1 MRGGRAGGWAALGV
15 ALLLVACG
23 RAPGPP
29 GNPRLQRPRALPAG
43 TLPWVGRVAID
54 WQRGERP
61 REHILIGPGGVELGA
76 SEGPLARYLYS
87 SPERF
92 EGSLRGFVR
101 SFAPFTIQGKG
112 EELAFHGAGPAAA
125 SPAERRMIA
134 TWAHRVV
141 AEAVAGRGGSAY
153 GSVLSWHRSADAGG
167 ECDEVRVDLTGEV
180 RAGTCGQSGGQN
192 GLPAAVW
199 HGRLADDRLR
209 RLYLWADAW
218 TPFQSG
224 PEEEPPATPVRLIF
238 AGRGKTVPSAAER
251 AAVAAFAADLYR
263 ELAAQHPAPA
273 APAASPGT
281 PAAPGAVGKP
291 TDKTA
296 GKASPPAAPAPA
308 PEPAGPRAL
317 RPETP
322 AAAAASPLVA
332 PAAPPPKPAAAS
344 PAAPPAVHP
353 EPPTAAPP
361 PPALRR

>member
-1 MRGGRAGGWAALGV
+1 MREGRAAGWAALGF
-15 ALLLVACG
+15 ACLFAACG

-29 GNPRLQRPRALPAG
+29 GNPRLQLPKTLPAG

-76 SEGPLARYLYS
+76 SEGPLARYLFRGR
-87 SPERF
+87 ERF
-92 EGSLRGFVR
+92 DDLRGFVR

-112 EELAFHGAGPAAA
+112 EELVFHGTGATAA

-134 TWAHRVV
+134 TWAHLVV
-141 AEAVAGRGGSAY
+141 AEAVAGPGGSAY
-153 GSVLSWHRSADAGG
+153 GSLLSWHRSADAGG

-180 RAGTCGQSGGQN
+180 RAGPCGQIGGQSGGPG
-192 GLPAAVW
+192 GLPAAAW

-218 TPFQSG
+218 APFQSG

-238 AGRGKTVPSAAER
+238 AGRGKTAPSAAER

-273 APAASPGT
+273 APGAAPGT
-281 PAAPGAVGKP
+281 PAAPGAAGKP
-291 TDKTA
+291 TDKTG
-296 GKASPPAAPAPA
+296 GKASPPSSPPPA
-308 PEPAGPRAL
+308 PEAVGPRAL

-322 AAAAASPLVA
+322 AASAVSPLVV
-332 PAAPPPKPAAAS
+332 PATPPPKPSSQPAAA
-344 PAAPPAVHP
+344 PP

-361 PPALRR
+361 PPTLRR

>member
-1 MRGGRAGGWAALGV
+1 VRGDRAAGWAALGV
-15 ALLLVACG
+15 AWLLAACG
-23 RAPGPP
+23 HAPSPP
-29 GNPRLQRPRALPAG
+29 GNPRVQLPRTLPAG

-87 SPERF
+87 RPERF
-92 EGSLRGFVR
+92 EDLRGFVR

-112 EELAFHGAGPAAA
+112 EELAFHGAGPAVA

-141 AEAVAGRGGSAY
+141 AEAVAGRGGSTY

-167 ECDEVRVDLTGEV
+167 ECDEVRIDLTGEV
-180 RAGTCGQSGGQN
+180 RAGPCGQSGGQN
-192 GLPAAVW
+192 GLPAADW
-199 HGRLADDRLR
+199 HGRLADDPLR
-209 RLYLWADAW
+209 RLYLWSDAW
-218 TPFQSG
+218 APFQSG

-238 AGRGKTVPSAAER
+238 AGRGKTAPSAAER

-263 ELAAQHPAPA
+263 EIAARHPAPA
-273 APAASPGT
+273 APAAPG
-281 PAAPGAVGKP
+281 APGKQPDKAVGKV
-291 TDKTA
+291 
-296 GKASPPAAPAPA
+296 SPPPSPTPA
-308 PEPAGPRAL
+308 PEPAGPRDL

-322 AAAAASPLVA
+322 SASATPPVAA
-332 PAAPPPKPAAAS
+332 PAAPPPKPAAA
-344 PAAPPAVHP
+344 PP
-353 EPPTAAPP
+353 EPPTAAPL